1 MIQIINGNYIRRTSS
16 GVMKCGPSLSFGSEC
31 KNAEWEKHYK
41 EVDAQK
47 KRDKEGHGYW
57 TAGAPYKW

>member
-1 MIQIINGNYIRRTSS
+1 MIQKVNGNYIRRTSS
-16 GVMKCGPSLSFGSEC
+16 GVMKLGSTPSFGSKA

-57 TAGAPYKW
+57 TAGAPY